1 MPSSEKIKLAE
12 EDDTLIT
19 NEEER
24 AMKLNNFFSYAIIN
38 LKISKFG
45 SFYPL
50 PEKIDHS
57 T

>member
-1 MPSSEKIKLAE
+1 MPSSEKMKLAE

-19 NEEER
+19 NEEKR

-50 PEKIDHS
+50 PEKIGHP